1 MILTKKRMKVAQ
13 MIEQQTLAVHSLFYQ
28 GKRYSKEE
36 LEEILAAYYKR
47 INKAGR
53 NPSNLVKRTFFDHS
67 AFRVTYRVL
76 NDECGGIDLFY
87 FEH

>member
-1 MILTKKRMKVAQ
+1 VILTKKRMKVAQ

-47 INKAGR
+47 INKAR
-53 NPSNLVKRTFFDHS
+53 
-67 AFRVTYRVL
+67 A
-76 NDECGGIDLFY
+76 
-87 FEH
+87 

>member
-1 MILTKKRMKVAQ
+1 MGYIFLFAKKSVNWLSVKKLSAVILTKKRMKVAQ

-47 INKAGR
+47 KNKAR
-53 NPSNLVKRTFFDHS
+53 
-67 AFRVTYRVL
+67 A
-76 NDECGGIDLFY
+76 
-87 FEH
+87 